1 MERNQYKRHTKVNG
15 KEPHFIERGKYENM
29 YIVFFT
35 SKKNVF
41 TSKQQQQQ
49 QQPGLPLQA
58 ITGTYAVV
66 FRNFNAKHIHVA
78 NEGRQAGLARSPT
91 APDPDQECI
100 ATHRAQHATYAH
112 HVRQGIFKQDQVH
125 GDQPRFN
132 VVILQSFQTFVF
144 QVTKRFNQLK
154 VTPVRSVPD
163 RVGQNIRH
171 HWPTANV
178 FQVANELVGQN
189 IEREKKG

>member
-1 MERNQYKRHTKVNG
+1 MARNPISSKG
-15 KEPHFIERGKYENM
+15 ENM
-29 YIVFFT
+29 NIYILCSSLQKKCFHFQKNKNNNNNQGYH
-35 SKKNVF
+35 SK
-41 TSKQQQQQ
+41 
-49 QQPGLPLQA
+49 L
-58 ITGTYAVV
+58 GTYAVV

-100 ATHRAQHATYAH
+100 APHCAQHTTNTH

-144 QVTKRFNQLK
+144 QVTKRFNQLQ

-178 FQVANELVGQN
+178 VQVANELVGQN